1 MTKFEV
7 LNQLNQNQMD
17 TKEAYRLLYNQPK
30 ERKPRKAHWVKVRI
44 RIPES
49 KGVTIL
55 LAVLL
60 ALPIH
65 IGIIKWIVSK
75 RANQQ
80 ISEQFQFTPR
90 ELIELVA
97 VKGVRVN
104 IHTKTNE
111 KIMLRTI

>member
-7 LNQLNQNQMD
+7 LNELNQNQL
-17 TKEAYRLLYNQPK
+17 KPEQAYNLLFKAPK
-30 ERKPRKAHWVKVRI
+30 ERKPRKAHWVKVKI

-49 KGVTIL
+49 KGVTLL
-55 LAVLL
+55 LAILL

-65 IGIIKWIVSK
+65 IGIIKWIISK
-75 RANQQ
+75 RVNKPINDQ
-80 ISEQFQFTPR
+80 IPLTPR

-104 IHTKTNE
+104 IQTKTRE
-111 KIMLRTI
+111 HILIRTF

>member
-7 LNQLNQNQMD
+7 LNQLNQNQLD
-17 TKEAYRLLYNQPK
+17 TKKAYKLLFKSPR

-44 RIPES
+44 SIPES

-55 LAVLL
+55 LAILL

-65 IGIIKWIVSK
+65 IGIIKWIVSR
-75 RANQQ
+75 RANKQLSDQ
-80 ISEQFQFTPR
+80 IPMTPR
-90 ELIELVA
+90 ELIELVSL
-97 VKGVRVN
+97 KGVLVN

-111 KIMLRTI
+111 RIMLKTI

>member
-7 LNQLNQNQMD
+7 LNQLNQNQLD
-17 TKEAYRLLYNQPK
+17 TKKAYKLLFEQPR

-44 RIPES
+44 SIPES
-49 KGVTIL
+49 RGVTIL

-65 IGIIKWIVSK
+65 IGIIKWIVSR
-75 RANQQ
+75 RAKQQ
-80 ISEQFQFTPR
+80 ISEQIPITPGD
-90 ELIELVA
+90 LIELVSL
-97 VKGVRVN
+97 KGVLVN

-111 KIMLRTI
+111 RIMLRTI